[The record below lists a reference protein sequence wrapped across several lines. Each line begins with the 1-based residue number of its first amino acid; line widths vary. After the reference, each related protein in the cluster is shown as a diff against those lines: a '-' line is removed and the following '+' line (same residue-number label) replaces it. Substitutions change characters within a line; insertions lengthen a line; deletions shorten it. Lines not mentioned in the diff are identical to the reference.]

1 MMLRRTLIDAK
12 IVKRKLK
19 TMHIH
24 FVFSQNNKQEY
35 AAD

>member
-1 MMLRRTLIDAK
+1 MILRQTLIDAK
-12 IVKRKLK
+12 IVKRKLT

-24 FVFSQNNKQEY
+24 FVFSLTNKQEY